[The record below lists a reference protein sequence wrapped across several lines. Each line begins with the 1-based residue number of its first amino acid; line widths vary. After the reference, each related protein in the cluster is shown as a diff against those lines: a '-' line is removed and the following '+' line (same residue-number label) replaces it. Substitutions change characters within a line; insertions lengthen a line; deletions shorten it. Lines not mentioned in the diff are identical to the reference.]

1 MKPDIPD
8 AKQKRKKEQK
18 NEPKKNINIKWIIT
32 IFLVT
37 VLISAVFSMISNVLL
52 RDANLLSSFVILLF
66 IVFIGI
72 IFDIIGV
79 AVTAA
84 DPKPFNSMA
93 AHKVPGGKEALKMLK
108 NAEKVSSF
116 CNDVVGD
123 ICGIISGTAS
133 AAIVVLMLTG
143 IKSGG
148 YFPTILEIAMA
159 ALVSGLTVG
168 GKAVGKSLAMNQS
181 TAIVHTAAKLVFYV
195 KNVPA
200 FIRRALRQKK

>member
-1 MKPDIPD
+1 MKPDIPEP
-8 AKQKRKKEQK
+8 KQKRKKE
-18 NEPKKNINIKWIIT
+18 PKKNVNIRWIVT
-32 IFLVT
+32 IFLLT
-37 VLISAVFSMISNVLL
+37 VLISAVFSMVSNVLL
-52 RDANLLSSFVILLF
+52 MEASLVSAFLILLVI
-66 IVFIGI
+66 IVIGI
-72 IFDIIGV
+72 VFDIIGV

-123 ICGIISGTAS
+123 ICGVISGTAS
-133 AAIVVLMLTG
+133 AAIVVLML
-143 IKSGG
+143 SNVRAQG
-148 YFPTILEIAMA
+148 YIPTVLEIFMA

-181 TAIVHTAAKLVFYV
+181 TAIVHTAAKLVYYV
-195 KNVPA
+195 KNGPDLLKK
-200 FIRRALRQKK
+200 ALRRKK